1 MSKKNKNIFNSTPLK
16 APGRSAFNLG
26 HSIKLT
32 GEMGQLIPF
41 WCEPVLPGDRFKVS
55 SSQLVRF
62 APLRAPIM
70 TDVDVYVHFF
80 FVPNRLIWSGWEK
93 FITGADNGRK
103 LEEKDIPAPPFLGFN
118 ADTLKNIKSST
129 SADNR
134 YGYGYLHNG
143 GLADYLG
150 FQTYSDSEIDALP
163 TGSAIKDSYD
173 VDELPFRA
181 YAKIYDDYYR
191 DENLEDEILT
201 DFIKDRSG
209 LTFVNTVSDYISTDA
224 WNLMSIQ
231 LRNWK
236 KDYFTSA
243 LPWPQ
248 KGDDVL
254 IPGSSLGSDLSIVGN
269 GKSSLVGNFALL
281 NSNGL
286 NIQYERLA
294 GGASVLKSYQ
304 PTAGTDVVGGLY
316 IGDNDSNRNKIT
328 AITGKVAPNYE
339 NVDVSDIASKLSID
353 GGSVNSGTIR
363 ELRRAYAAQR
373 FLERR
378 AVGGSRYIEQ
388 NLAMFGVLSSDGRLQ
403 RAEFLGGMRQPVVI
417 SQVLQ
422 TSETTD
428 SSPLGQPAGNAVSVG
443 RDFIFDREFE
453 EYGFVMGI
461 ISVMPKAEYMQG
473 IPRKFQRKDMYD
485 YYWPQFAHV
494 GEQDIKNSELFFDF
508 GSAGNDRTFGYTP
521 RYAEYRFNNNRVC
534 GDFKDTLS
542 FWHMA
547 RSFNSTPGLNY
558 TFINC
563 DPTKRIYAY
572 EGSDFNHLWME
583 IGLDCKALRPLPKY
597 AESL

>member
-1 MSKKNKNIFNSTPLK
+1 MSKKNKNVFNSVPLK

-103 LEEKDIPAPPFLGFN
+103 LEDKDIPEPPFLGFN
-118 ADTLKNIKSST
+118 ADTLKNIKNSST
-129 SADNR
+129 PDNR

-150 FQTYSDSEIDALP
+150 FQTYSDSQIDSLP
-163 TGSAIKDSYD
+163 TGSAIKSSYD

-191 DENLEDEILT
+191 DENLQDEILT
-201 DFIKDRSG
+201 DFVKDRSG

-254 IPGSSLGSDLSIVGN
+254 IPGGSTGSLSVSGSGHVNVRGDVSLSAMDSSSRGPSFVVVNGAGGSLSVTDDGSGDVFVGN
-269 GKSSLVGNFALL
+269 INNSLNHISGYLDGFSGDHGRLGFDASSVA
-281 NSNGL
+281 S
-286 NIQYERLA
+286 RL
-294 GGASVLKSYQ
+294 SV
-304 PTAGTDVVGGLY
+304 
-316 IGDNDSNRNKIT
+316 DSS
-328 AITGKVAPNYE
+328 G
-339 NVDVSDIASKLSID
+339 VSQ
-353 GGSVNSGTIR
+353 GTIR

-508 GSAGNDRTFGYTP
+508 GSNVNDRTFGYTP
-521 RYAEYRFNNNRVC
+521 RYAEYRFNNNRIC